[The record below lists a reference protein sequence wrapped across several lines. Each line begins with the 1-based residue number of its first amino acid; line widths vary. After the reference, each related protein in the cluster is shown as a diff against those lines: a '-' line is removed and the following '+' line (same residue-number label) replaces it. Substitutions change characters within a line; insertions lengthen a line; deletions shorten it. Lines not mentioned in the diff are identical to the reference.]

1 LAQPGALWEVSSRKR
16 LADTVLAGVGNVTQ
30 GVEQTK
36 GLKHACVNADANRRV
51 ALLDTLQGR
60 TRRKGAL
67 RHHRHRKAAPSAC
80 VANVRAEL
88 AQHATHSGSGKVWRR
103 HYAVFMRLYR
113 RFV

>member
-16 LADTVLAGVGNVTQ
+16 LADTVLAGVSDVPQ

-60 TRRKGAL
+60 TRRKGTL
-67 RHHRHRKAAPSAC
+67 SDHGHRQAAPTAC
-80 VANVRAEL
+80 IANVRTQL
-88 AQHATHSGSGKVWRR
+88 AQ
-103 HYAVFMRLYR
+103 
-113 RFV
+113 